1 MSDTP
6 AYGLWS
12 LVVIN
17 SLFFIAFA
25 FSFARPRSKR
35 DWRSF
40 DAMTSDR
47 PYRKGLSFEV
57 AKAEILRMRGS
68 QFDPVAVR
76 LFLDEE
82 PVLRRMVEM
91 KCSEAVPG

>member
-25 FSFARPRSKR
+25 FGFTRPRSKR

-47 PYRKGLSFEV
+47 PYRKGLPSMSPRPRSC
-57 AKAEILRMRGS
+57 ARAAGS
-68 QFDPVAVR
+68 STPWPPVSSWTRSRNWGAWSR
-76 LFLDEE
+76 
-82 PVLRRMVEM
+82 
-91 KCSEAVPG
+91 